1 MISILNTLITWFI
14 GIEPLNT
21 LLLNL
26 MVNIWGIFIGDFSE
40 VCKPSP
46 IIANSKAIIAL

>member
-1 MISILNTLITWFI
+1 MISIINTLIATFI
-14 GIEPLNT
+14 GMEPLNT

-26 MVNIWGIFIGDFSE
+26 MVNTCGILIEDNSE

-46 IIANSKAIIAL
+46 IISNSKAIIAL